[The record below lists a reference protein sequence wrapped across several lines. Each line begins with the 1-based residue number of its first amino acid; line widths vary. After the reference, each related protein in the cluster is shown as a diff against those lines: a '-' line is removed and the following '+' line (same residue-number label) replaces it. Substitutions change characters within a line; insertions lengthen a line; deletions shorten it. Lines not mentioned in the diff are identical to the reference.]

1 LTEEGIILILSTY
14 LLGFLTISFNLNL
27 IAKIRQLAVG
37 GETHIMALCISKRT
51 RTREGGDDVFERQAE
66 ALDELIANQIMGT
79 DCLEE
84 LVCTEEEFLRADSE
98 EDECVPDRSRD
109 RNLGK
114 KGDETRAD
122 SSADSSAKRFG
133 PADGSEEDLFQGDL
147 ISCYLQEISRFPLL
161 TPEREIELAKTIKKG
176 QEELVSLLWDKRAK
190 DAQFDGVRQQ
200 LSKWQDESLNYP
212 GLREKMLEHA
222 LAALKEAAAKEGA
235 TEGQKQLLEEA
246 LEIAS
251 RIDIAKN
258 EMVEGNLRLVLSIAK
273 RHRGR
278 GLSFLDL
285 IQEGNMGLLKAVARY
300 DYTKGNRFSTYATW
314 WVRQSI
320 IRGIYD
326 KTRTIRLPVHF
337 IEMKSYFFKIFYEL
351 VKELGREPTPME
363 IAEHSGLGLDKV
375 MMIIQLSTRP
385 ISLEAPIGSE
395 EQRLGDFIADEG
407 AVSPLEDV
415 SKQELT
421 EVTGEVLQTLSSRE
435 EIILKS
441 RFGIDGRPT
450 ETLKTIGERF
460 SVSKERIRQIEK
472 KAIRKLRHSSRGE
485 RLRSFMD

>member
-1 LTEEGIILILSTY
+1 
-14 LLGFLTISFNLNL
+14 
-27 IAKIRQLAVG
+27 
-37 GETHIMALCISKRT
+37 MALCIRRRRKTSD
-51 RTREGGDDVFERQAE
+51 ENGDFFESQAE
-66 ALDELIANQIMGT
+66 ALDELLSSKLMGT
-79 DCLEE
+79 DSLEE
-84 LVCTEEEFLRADSE
+84 LVCSEEEFLRADSE
-98 EDECVPDRSRD
+98 ADEDVTEESKKRD
-109 RNLGK
+109 RGQPS
-114 KGDETRAD
+114 DE
-122 SSADSSAKRFG
+122 KRG
-133 PADGSEEDLFQGDL
+133 EKSVGRVVEVGSSEEDLFQGDL
-147 ISCYLQEISRFPLL
+147 ISCYLQDISHYPLL
-161 TPEREIELAKTIKKG
+161 SPEREIELAKIIKEG
-176 QEELVSLLWDKRAK
+176 QEELVGLLWDDRAK
-190 DAQFDGVRQQ
+190 DSRLDGTRKQ
-200 LSKWQDESLNYP
+200 LRRWQADSENYP
-212 GLREKMLEHA
+212 GLREKMVEHA
-222 LAALKEAAAKEGA
+222 LSTLQKMATKEDA
-235 TEGQKQLLEEA
+235 TEDQRQLLEEA
-246 LEIAS
+246 LEIAR
-251 RIDIAKN
+251 RIDVAKN

-351 VKELGREPTPME
+351 VKDLGREPTPVE

-375 MMIIQLSTRP
+375 MMIIQLSSRP
-385 ISLEAPIGSE
+385 ISLEAPIGGE
-395 EQRLGDFIADEG
+395 EQRFGDFIADDE

-421 EVTGEVLQTLSSRE
+421 EITGEVLGTLSRRE
-435 EIILKS
+435 ETILKS
-441 RFGIDGRPT
+441 RFGIDGKPT

-485 RLRSFMD
+485 RLRSFLD

>member
-1 LTEEGIILILSTY
+1 
-14 LLGFLTISFNLNL
+14 
-27 IAKIRQLAVG
+27 
-37 GETHIMALCISKRT
+37 MALCIRKST
-51 RTREGGDDVFERQAE
+51 RTSGEDDSFFEGQAE
-66 ALDELIANQIMGT
+66 ALDELLSSKLMGT
-79 DCLEE
+79 DSLEE
-84 LVCTEEEFLRADSE
+84 LVCTEEEFLRADPETDDDLSGQSKNG
-98 EDECVPDRSRD
+98 DR
-109 RNLGK
+109 GQA
-114 KGDETRAD
+114 GDER
-122 SSADSSAKRFG
+122 SADIPGEGSTVKFVE
-133 PADGSEEDLFQGDL
+133 ADGSEDDLFQGDL
-147 ISCYLQEISRFPLL
+147 ISCYLQEISRYPLL
-161 TPEREIELAKTIKKG
+161 SQEREIELAKIIKEG
-176 QEELVSLLWDKRAK
+176 QEELVALLWDDRAK
-190 DAQFDGVRQQ
+190 DSYFHRVKKQV
-200 LSKWQDESLNYP
+200 LKWQAESESYP
-212 GLREKMLEHA
+212 GLRERMVEHA
-222 LAALKEAAAKEGA
+222 LEALEKVATMEGA
-235 TEGQKQLLEEA
+235 TEGHQQLLERA
-246 LEIAS
+246 LEIAR
-251 RIDIAKN
+251 RIDFAKN

-351 VKELGREPTPME
+351 VKDLGREPTPVE
-363 IAEHSGLGLDKV
+363 IAEHSGLGIDKV
-375 MMIIQLSTRP
+375 MMIIQLSSRP
-385 ISLEAPIGSE
+385 VSLEAPLGSE
-395 EQRLGDFIADEG
+395 EQRLGDFLADEG

-421 EVTGEVLQTLSSRE
+421 EVTGEVLGTLSSRE
-435 EIILKS
+435 ETILKS

-485 RLRSFMD
+485 RLRSFLD

>member
-1 LTEEGIILILSTY
+1 
-14 LLGFLTISFNLNL
+14 
-27 IAKIRQLAVG
+27 
-37 GETHIMALCISKRT
+37 MALCIRKRSSSG
-51 RTREGGDDVFERQAE
+51 EQEDDIFERQGDV
-66 ALDELIANQIMGT
+66 LDELLSAKLIAP

-84 LVCTEEEFLRADSE
+84 LVCSE
-98 EDECVPDRSRD
+98 E
-109 RNLGK
+109 NLP
-114 KGDETRAD
+114 GDGTADADGEGETRGED
-122 SSADSSAKRFG
+122 QGCVLEKEKGQTDIPRDGVVGKV
-133 PADGSEEDLFQGDL
+133 ADGDGAGEDLFHGDL
-147 ISCYLQEISRFPLL
+147 ISCYLHEISRFPLL
-161 TPEREIELAKTIKKG
+161 TPEREIELAKTIKEG
-176 QEELVSLLWDKRAK
+176 QEQLVGLIWDERTVDSELDDL
-190 DAQFDGVRQQ
+190 RQQ
-200 LSKWQDESLNYP
+200 VSKWQDESVNYP
-212 GLREKMLEHA
+212 GLREKMVEHV
-222 LAALKEAAAKEGA
+222 LAALKWIAAREDA
-235 TEGQKQLLEEA
+235 TQDQQQLLAEA
-246 LEIAS
+246 LEIVE
-251 RIDIAKN
+251 RIDTAKN

-351 VKELGREPTPME
+351 VKEFGREPTPME
-363 IAEHSGLGLDKV
+363 IAERSGLTLDKV
-375 MMIIQLSTRP
+375 MMIIQLSSRP
-385 ISLEAPIGSE
+385 ISLEAPLGSE
-395 EQRLGDFIADEG
+395 EQRLGDFIADDK

-415 SKQELT
+415 SMQELM
-421 EVTGEVLQTLSSRE
+421 EVTGEVLGTLSSRE
-435 EIILKS
+435 ETILKS

-472 KAIRKLRHSSRGE
+472 KAIRKLRHSTRGE
-485 RLRSFMD
+485 RLRSFVD

>member
-1 LTEEGIILILSTY
+1 M
-14 LLGFLTISFNLNL
+14 
-27 IAKIRQLAVG
+27 AVAQ
-37 GETHIMALCISKRT
+37 EVSIMALCIRKRA
-51 RTREGGDDVFERQAE
+51 RTSEEVDDIFASQAE
-66 ALDELIANQIMGT
+66 VFDELLSSKLMGT
-79 DCLEE
+79 DSLEE
-84 LVCTEEEFLRADSE
+84 LVCGEEEFIRADPEAE
-98 EDECVPDRSRD
+98 EELAEEGKNRD
-109 RNLGK
+109 RGQS
-114 KGDETRAD
+114 GDETKGDTAVG
-122 SSADSSAKRFG
+122 RFVE
-133 PADGSEEDLFQGDL
+133 ADGSEEDLFQSDL
-147 ISCYLQEISRFPLL
+147 ISCYLQDISNYPLL
-161 TPEREIELAKTIKKG
+161 SPEREIELAKIIKEG
-176 QEELVSLLWDKRAK
+176 QEELVALLWDERAK
-190 DAQFDGVRQQ
+190 DSHLDGVRKQ
-200 LSKWQDESLNYP
+200 LRKWQDESENYP
-212 GLREKMLEHA
+212 GLREKMVERALLALEK
-222 LAALKEAAAKEGA
+222 LVSKRGAKEGHR
-235 TEGQKQLLEEA
+235 QLLEKA
-246 LEIAS
+246 LGIAS
-251 RIDIAKN
+251 RIDLAKN

-351 VKELGREPTPME
+351 VKDLGREPTPME

-375 MMIIQLSTRP
+375 MMIIQLSSRP
-385 ISLEAPIGSE
+385 ISLEAPVGSE
-395 EQRLGDFIADEG
+395 EQRLGDFIADDQV
-407 AVSPLEDV
+407 ASPLEDV

-421 EVTGEVLQTLSSRE
+421 EVTGEVLGTLTSRE
-435 EIILKS
+435 ETILKS
-441 RFGIDGRPT
+441 RFGIDGNPT

-485 RLRSFMD
+485 RLRSFLD

>member
-1 LTEEGIILILSTY
+1 
-14 LLGFLTISFNLNL
+14 
-27 IAKIRQLAVG
+27 
-37 GETHIMALCISKRT
+37 MALCIPKRT
-51 RTREGGDDVFERQAE
+51 RTADENDDIFESQAGT
-66 ALDELIANQIMGT
+66 LDELLTAKLLEAE
-79 DCLEE
+79 CLEE
-84 LVCTEEEFLRADSE
+84 LVCRERDLHNVGQGNADE
-98 EDECVPDRSRD
+98 GVAVQAEDTDCVRVGDGDQTKTTKNGAVAKLVD
-109 RNLGK
+109 RNTT
-114 KGDETRAD
+114 DED
-122 SSADSSAKRFG
+122 M
-133 PADGSEEDLFQGDL
+133 FQGDL

-161 TPEREIELAKTIKKG
+161 TPEREIELAKTIKEG
-176 QEELVSLLWDKRAK
+176 QEELVALIWDERAK
-190 DAQFDGVRQQ
+190 DPQFEDLRQQ
-200 LSKWQDESLNYP
+200 LRKWQDEIVNYP
-212 GLREKMLEHA
+212 GLREKMVEHV
-222 LAALKEAAAKEGA
+222 LAALEEAASFEDA
-235 TEGQKQLLEEA
+235 TANNHQLVAEA
-246 LEIAS
+246 LEIAE

-337 IEMKSYFFKIFYEL
+337 IEMKSFFFKVFYEL

-363 IAEHSGLGLDKV
+363 IAERSDLPLDKV

-385 ISLEAPIGSE
+385 VSLEAPLGSE
-395 EQRLGDFIADEG
+395 EQKLGDFIADER

-421 EVTGEVLQTLSSRE
+421 EITEEVLSTLSSRE
-435 EIILKS
+435 ESILKS

-485 RLRSFMD
+485 RLRSFID

>member
-1 LTEEGIILILSTY
+1 
-14 LLGFLTISFNLNL
+14 
-27 IAKIRQLAVG
+27 
-37 GETHIMALCISKRT
+37 MALCIRRRRKT
-51 RTREGGDDVFERQAE
+51 DEDCDDIFEHQAE
-66 ALDELIANQIMGT
+66 TLDELLSAKLMGA
-79 DCLEE
+79 DCLDE
-84 LVCTEEEFLRADSE
+84 LVCSEDDFLRAEPDIGESGNIGG
-98 EDECVPDRSRD
+98 EDRD
-109 RNLGK
+109 RDQK
-114 KGDETRAD
+114 SDENRAD
-122 SSADSSAKRFG
+122 ISSDGSAGRLVD
-133 PADGSEEDLFQGDL
+133 ADGSEEDLFQGDL

-161 TPEREIELAKTIKKG
+161 TPEREIELARTIKKG
-176 QEELVSLLWDKRAK
+176 QEKLVALIWDERIKNS
-190 DAQFDGVRQQ
+190 QFDALRQQ
-200 LSKWQDESLNYP
+200 LRQWQHDSVSYP
-212 GLREKMLEHA
+212 GLREKMVEYA
-222 LAALKEAAAKEGA
+222 LAALKEAAAEEDA
-235 TEGQKQLLEEA
+235 TEDYHELLEEA
-246 LEIAS
+246 LEIAR
-251 RIDIAKN
+251 RIDTAKN

-285 IQEGNMGLLKAVARY
+285 IQEGNMGLLKAVSRY

-363 IAEHSGLGLDKV
+363 IAERSGLGLDKV
-375 MMIIQLSTRP
+375 RMIIQISSRP
-385 ISLEAPIGSE
+385 ISLEAPLGSE
-395 EQRLGDFIADEG
+395 EQRLGDFIADEKI
-407 AVSPLEDV
+407 VSPLEDV

-421 EVTGEVLQTLSSRE
+421 KVTGEVLGTLSSRE
-435 EIILKS
+435 ETILKS

-450 ETLKTIGERF
+450 ETLKTIGKRF

-485 RLRSFMD
+485 RLRNFVD

>member
-1 LTEEGIILILSTY
+1 
-14 LLGFLTISFNLNL
+14 
-27 IAKIRQLAVG
+27 
-37 GETHIMALCISKRT
+37 MALCIRKRT
-51 RTREGGDDVFERQAE
+51 RTSDDGDSFFEGQAE
-66 ALDELIANQIMGT
+66 ALDELLSSKLMGT
-79 DCLEE
+79 DSLEE
-84 LVCTEEEFLRADSE
+84 LVCTEEEFLRADAETDDDLTEQSIN
-98 EDECVPDRSRD
+98 RD
-109 RNLGK
+109 
-114 KGDETRAD
+114 GDQGSDQGSADIPAGGSKEKFVEVD
-122 SSADSSAKRFG
+122 SSED
-133 PADGSEEDLFQGDL
+133 DLFQSDL
-147 ISCYLQEISRFPLL
+147 ISCYLQEISRYPLL
-161 TPEREIELAKTIKKG
+161 SPEREIELAKIIKEG
-176 QEELVSLLWDKRAK
+176 QEEIVALLWDDRAEDSYFQRIK
-190 DAQFDGVRQQ
+190 KQVRR
-200 LSKWQDESLNYP
+200 WQAESESYP
-212 GLREKMLEHA
+212 GLREKMVEHSLKALE
-222 LAALKEAAAKEGA
+222 EVGTREDA
-235 TEGQKQLLEEA
+235 TKGHQQLLEKA
-246 LEIAS
+246 LEIAR
-251 RIDIAKN
+251 RIDFAKN

-351 VKELGREPTPME
+351 VKDLGREPTPVE

-375 MMIIQLSTRP
+375 MMIIQLSSRP
-385 ISLEAPIGSE
+385 VSLEAPLGSE
-395 EQRLGDFIADEG
+395 EQRLGDFLADEG

-415 SKQELT
+415 SMQELT
-421 EVTGEVLQTLSSRE
+421 EVTGEVLGTLSSRE
-435 EIILKS
+435 ETILKS

-472 KAIRKLRHSSRGE
+472 KAFRKLRHSSSGE
-485 RLRSFMD
+485 RLRSFLD

>member
-1 LTEEGIILILSTY
+1 
-14 LLGFLTISFNLNL
+14 
-27 IAKIRQLAVG
+27 
-37 GETHIMALCISKRT
+37 MALCISKRT
-51 RTREGGDDVFERQAE
+51 RAREGSDDVFESQAE
-66 ALDELIANQIMGT
+66 ALDELLSSKLMGT

-84 LVCTEEEFLRADSE
+84 LVCSEEEFIRADPDG
-98 EDECVPDRSRD
+98 DECVPIESKNRD
-109 RNLGK
+109 RGQQTDNSRANISKDGSARK
-114 KGDETRAD
+114 FVDAD
-122 SSADSSAKRFG
+122 SS
-133 PADGSEEDLFQGDL
+133 EEELFQGDL

-161 TPEREIELAKTIKKG
+161 TPEREIELAKTIQKG
-176 QEELVSLLWDKRAK
+176 QQELVALIWDERAE
-190 DAQFDGVRQQ
+190 DSQFEGLQRQIR
-200 LSKWQDESLNYP
+200 KWQDESRNYP
-212 GLREKMLEHA
+212 GLREKMVEHS
-222 LAALKEAAAKEGA
+222 LAALEMAAAREGS
-235 TEGQKQLLEEA
+235 TDGHRQLLEEA
-246 LEIAS
+246 LEIAG
-251 RIDIAKN
+251 RIDVAKN

-351 VKELGREPTPME
+351 VKELGREPTPIE
-363 IAEHSGLGLDKV
+363 IAEHSGLGIDKV
-375 MMIIQLSTRP
+375 MMIIKLSSRP
-385 ISLEAPIGSE
+385 ISLESPLGSE
-395 EQRLGDFIADEG
+395 EQRLGDFIADEN

-421 EVTGEVLQTLSSRE
+421 EITGEVLSTLSSRE
-435 EIILKS
+435 ETILKS

-485 RLRSFMD
+485 RLRSFIID

>member
-1 LTEEGIILILSTY
+1 
-14 LLGFLTISFNLNL
+14 
-27 IAKIRQLAVG
+27 
-37 GETHIMALCISKRT
+37 MALCTSKRPIT
-51 RTREGGDDVFERQAE
+51 EEECEDICQRQADG
-66 ALDELIANQIMGT
+66 LDELLSAKLMGAE
-79 DCLEE
+79 CLED
-84 LVCTEEEFLRADSE
+84 LVCSEEDFLRAEPDQETSTTRGGERKDCDPAGTSGRTTRSKGGSVAKVADATARE
-98 EDECVPDRSRD
+98 EDM
-109 RNLGK
+109 
-114 KGDETRAD
+114 
-122 SSADSSAKRFG
+122 
-133 PADGSEEDLFQGDL
+133 FQGDL
-147 ISCYLQEISRFPLL
+147 ISCYLQEISHFPLL

-176 QEELVSLLWDKRAK
+176 QKELVALMWDERIS
-190 DAQFDGVRQQ
+190 DSRFDGQRQQ
-200 LSKWQDESLNYP
+200 LLKWQKESTSYP
-212 GLREKMLEHA
+212 GLREKMAEYA
-222 LAALKEAAAKEGA
+222 LAALKEAAAEVDA
-235 TEGQKQLLEEA
+235 IEDQRQLAEEA
-246 LEIAS
+246 LEIS
-251 RIDIAKN
+251 RRMDDAKN

-337 IEMKSYFFKIFYEL
+337 IEMKSHFFKIFYEL
-351 VKELGREPTPME
+351 VKELGREPTPLE
-363 IAEHSGLGLDKV
+363 IAEHSGLGIDKV

-385 ISLEAPIGSE
+385 ISLEAPLGSE
-395 EQRLGDFIADEG
+395 EQRLGDFIADDS

-421 EVTGEVLQTLSSRE
+421 EITAEVLSTLSSRE
-435 EIILKS
+435 ETILKS

-485 RLRSFMD
+485 RLRSFVD

>member
-1 LTEEGIILILSTY
+1 
-14 LLGFLTISFNLNL
+14 
-27 IAKIRQLAVG
+27 
-37 GETHIMALCISKRT
+37 MALCIRRRT
-51 RTREGGDDVFERQAE
+51 KTSDENDDIFENQAE
-66 ALDELIANQIMGT
+66 ALDELLSSKLMGA
-79 DCLEE
+79 DSLEE
-84 LVCTEEEFLRADSE
+84 LVCSEEEFLRADSE
-98 EDECVPDRSRD
+98 TDE
-109 RNLGK
+109 NLTEESKNQDQGK
-114 KGDETRAD
+114 PSNETRGDKSAGRVMEVD
-122 SSADSSAKRFG
+122 S
-133 PADGSEEDLFQGDL
+133 SEEDLFQGDL
-147 ISCYLQEISRFPLL
+147 ISCYLQDISHYPLL
-161 TPEREIELAKTIKKG
+161 SPEREIELAKIIKEG
-176 QEELVSLLWDKRAK
+176 QEELVGLLWDDRAK
-190 DAQFDGVRQQ
+190 DSRLDGTRKQ
-200 LSKWQDESLNYP
+200 LRRWHEDSENYP
-212 GLREKMLEHA
+212 GLREKMVEHA
-222 LAALKEAAAKEGA
+222 LSTLQKVAIKESA
-235 TEGQKQLLEEA
+235 TEGQRQLLKEA
-246 LEIAS
+246 LEIAR

-351 VKELGREPTPME
+351 VKDLGREPTPME

-375 MMIIQLSTRP
+375 MMIIQLSSRP
-385 ISLEAPIGSE
+385 ISLEAPIGTE
-395 EQRLGDFIADEG
+395 EQRFGDFIADDE

-421 EVTGEVLQTLSSRE
+421 EITGEVLGTLSSRE
-435 EIILKS
+435 ETILKS

-485 RLRSFMD
+485 RLRSFLD

>member
-1 LTEEGIILILSTY
+1 
-14 LLGFLTISFNLNL
+14 
-27 IAKIRQLAVG
+27 
-37 GETHIMALCISKRT
+37 MALCIRKRAKT
-51 RTREGGDDVFERQAE
+51 SDENDDIFESQAE
-66 ALDELIANQIMGT
+66 ALDELLSSKLMGA
-79 DCLEE
+79 DSLEE
-84 LVCTEEEFLRADSE
+84 LVCSEEEFLRADSKDDENLTE
-98 EDECVPDRSRD
+98 ESKNRD
-109 RNLGK
+109 HGQPSN
-114 KGDETRAD
+114 ETRGD
-122 SSADSSAKRFG
+122 NSAGRVMKVES
-133 PADGSEEDLFQGDL
+133 PEEDLFQGDL
-147 ISCYLQEISRFPLL
+147 ISCYLQDISHYPLL
-161 TPEREIELAKTIKKG
+161 SPEREIELAKIIKGG
-176 QEELVSLLWDKRAK
+176 QEELVGLLWDDRAM
-190 DAQFDGVRQQ
+190 DSRLDGTRKQ
-200 LSKWQDESLNYP
+200 LRRWQDDSENYP
-212 GLREKMLEHA
+212 GLREKMVEHA
-222 LAALKEAAAKEGA
+222 LSALQKVATEKSA
-235 TEGQKQLLEEA
+235 TEGQRQLLKEA
-246 LEIAS
+246 LEIAR

-351 VKELGREPTPME
+351 VKDLGREPTPME

-375 MMIIQLSTRP
+375 MMIIQLSSRP
-385 ISLEAPIGSE
+385 ISLEAPIGTE
-395 EQRLGDFIADEG
+395 EQRFGDFIADEE
-407 AVSPLEDV
+407 AISPLEDV

-421 EVTGEVLQTLSSRE
+421 EITGEVLGTLSGRE
-435 EIILKS
+435 ETILKS

-485 RLRSFMD
+485 RLRSFLD

>member
-1 LTEEGIILILSTY
+1 
-14 LLGFLTISFNLNL
+14 
-27 IAKIRQLAVG
+27 
-37 GETHIMALCISKRT
+37 MALCIRKRT
-51 RTREGGDDVFERQAE
+51 RSLDEGDDIFEGQGE
-66 ALDELIANQIMGT
+66 ALDELLSSKLMGT
-79 DCLEE
+79 DSLEE

-98 EDECVPDRSRD
+98 VNDDLTEQNKNPDQAQASDER
-109 RNLGK
+109 
-114 KGDETRAD
+114 
-122 SSADSSAKRFG
+122 SADIPAGTSPVKFVESAS
-133 PADGSEEDLFQGDL
+133 SEEDMFQGDL
-147 ISCYLQEISRFPLL
+147 ISCYLQEISRYPLL
-161 TPEREIELAKTIKKG
+161 SPEREIELAKIIKEG
-176 QEELVSLLWDKRAK
+176 QEELVGLLWDDRAK
-190 DAQFDGVRQQ
+190 DSYFDGIRKQVR
-200 LSKWQDESLNYP
+200 KWQDESESYP
-212 GLREKMLEHA
+212 GLREKMVEHA
-222 LAALKEAAAKEGA
+222 LEALDKVASKEGE
-235 TEGQKQLLEEA
+235 TKGHQQLLEKA
-246 LEIAS
+246 LEIA
-251 RIDIAKN
+251 RKIDFAKN

-351 VKELGREPTPME
+351 VKDLGREPTPIE
-363 IAEHSGLGLDKV
+363 ISEHSGLGLDKV
-375 MMIIQLSTRP
+375 MMIIQLSSRP
-385 ISLEAPIGSE
+385 VSLEAPLGSE

-421 EVTGEVLQTLSSRE
+421 EVTGEVLGTLSSRE
-435 EIILKS
+435 ETILKS

-485 RLRSFMD
+485 RLRSFLD